1 MKQIK
6 IFKSDSNIKLMQEVN
21 DFIANNKVNINDIQ
35 YHPISGSFFYPLQY
49 SVMIVIEE
57 DGTSN

>member
-1 MKQIK
+1 
-6 IFKSDSNIKLMQEVN
+6 MQEVN